1 MPALTYN
8 IDPESEK
15 EDGEYVSTGGKR
27 KIFPF
32 AAHSQLA
39 RDASLLPAQPHGDDD
54 PEASNVHA
62 PTGPSELDSMYPP
75 LSPPTKRISE
85 LADVAL
91 HEFLRSPSLQR
102 PTAPDGERDEQ
113 EQDGSRSPFIPP
125 TSAFQLLSSTPLDQ
139 FVMPGLGEDVELD
152 MSLESI
158 RGIKRG
164 EAEAQTDLPSPP
176 RDTAHLD
183 LAADSLDVS
192 QLEPSIAL
200 ESLAV
205 NNSSRADGDDD
216 DDHLDPPSLYSTPI
230 SSALPPV
237 SKPNSPVLSQNQ
249 SPSRA
254 LLAQTVQVARPAR
267 TSSMSAGLPMTFG
280 SALPLPGSGTLR
292 AKSLGGFSFGMGVMG
307 GGSQGVRHDFG
318 GTQGA

>member
-8 IDPESEK
+8 IDLESEREEGDYAK
-15 EDGEYVSTGGKR
+15 IGGKR

-32 AAHSQLA
+32 AAHSQLT
-39 RDASLLPAQPHGDDD
+39 RDVSLLSAQTHGDDE

-62 PTGPSELDSMYPP
+62 PAGQSELDSIYPP
-75 LSPPTKRISE
+75 LSPPTKRIAE

-102 PTAPDGERDEQ
+102 PTAPEGERDEQ

-125 TSAFQLLSSTPLDQ
+125 TQAFQLLSSTPLDQ
-139 FVMPGLGEDVELD
+139 FVMPGLGEDMEMD

-183 LAADSLDVS
+183 SAADGLDVS

-200 ESLAV
+200 EPLAV
-205 NNSSRADGDDD
+205 KTSSRADAAD
-216 DDHLDPPSLYSTPI
+216 DDHLDPPSLYATPI

-237 SKPNSPVLSQNQ
+237 SKPTSPLLDRAQ

-254 LLAQTVQVARPAR
+254 LLADRVQAAKPAR
-267 TSSMSAGLPMTFG
+267 TSSISAGLPMTFG

-292 AKSLGGFSFGMGVMG
+292 AKSLGGFNFGMGVMG
-307 GGSQGVRHDFG
+307 GGSQGVRHEFG